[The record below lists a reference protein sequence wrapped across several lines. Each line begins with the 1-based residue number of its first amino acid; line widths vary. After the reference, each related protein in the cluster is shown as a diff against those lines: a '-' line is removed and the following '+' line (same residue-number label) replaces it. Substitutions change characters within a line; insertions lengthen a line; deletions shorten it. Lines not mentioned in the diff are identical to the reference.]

1 MAAVLL
7 LPAVILVLAF
17 ADKMLLLFGSTYSV
31 SATALLRILALAS
44 IPTAINTIFIAV
56 KRVQKD
62 LKALVSL
69 TAFVAVVTLAL
80 AFVLIPRIGIEG
92 AGIGWLVGQTG
103 AALVV
108 VGWSM
113 RQRRKKNVLE

>member
-7 LPAVILVLAF
+7 LPVVILVMVL
-17 ADKMLLLFGSTYSV
+17 ADKLLLLFGGTYST

-44 IPTAINTIFIAV
+44 IPTAVNTIFMAI

-62 LKALVSL
+62 LKVLVSL
-69 TAFVAVVTLAL
+69 TAFVAVVTLVL

-92 AGIGWLVGQTG
+92 AGIGWLVGQTS

-108 VGWSM
+108 MSVL
-113 RQRRKKNVLE
+113 RERRNVPE